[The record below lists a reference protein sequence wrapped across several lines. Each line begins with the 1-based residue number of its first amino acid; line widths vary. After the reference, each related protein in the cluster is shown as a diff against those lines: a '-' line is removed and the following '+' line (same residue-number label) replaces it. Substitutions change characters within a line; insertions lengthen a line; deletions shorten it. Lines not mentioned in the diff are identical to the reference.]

1 MTANAV
7 SATSCHE
14 YIATNEI
21 VYKDYI
27 FACSL
32 VENFQTKINSG
43 RVITDI

>member
-21 VYKDYI
+21 VYKDYV
-27 FACSL
+27 FAVIWWRISRQKCIL
-32 VENFQTKINSG
+32 W
-43 RVITDI
+43 RV